1 MIQLTDNVAVT
12 ADQYQYIVGTPRTRP
27 DKGITINKPRY
38 YTTLAGAV
46 KGALSQALRDKVADG
61 TITTLRGWLDE
72 YQKITNEF
80 TKRLEP
86 LEA

>member
-1 MIQLTDNVAVT
+1 MIQLTDNLVVT

-27 DKGITINKPRY
+27 DKGITIDKPRY

-61 TITTLRGWLDE
+61 TVTTLRGWLDE
-72 YQKITNEF
+72 YQKITDAF
-80 TKRLEP
+80 TELVKP
-86 LEA
+86 LE

>member
-1 MIQLTDNVAVT
+1 MIQLTDNLVVT

-27 DKGITINKPRY
+27 DKGITIDKPRY

-46 KGALSQALRDKVADG
+46 KAAVSQAMRDKVADG
-61 TITTLRGWLDE
+61 TVTTLRDWLDE
-72 YQKITNEF
+72 YQKITDEF
-80 TKRLEP
+80 TERLEP

>member
-1 MIQLTDNVAVT
+1 MIQLTDNLVVT

-27 DKGITINKPRY
+27 DKGITIDKPRY

-46 KGALSQALRDKVADG
+46 KAAVSQAMRDKVADG

>member
-1 MIQLTDNVAVT
+1 MIQLTDNLVVT

-27 DKGITINKPRY
+27 DKGITIDKPRY

-46 KGALSQALRDKVADG
+46 KAAVSQAMRDKVADG

-72 YQKITNEF
+72 YRKITDEF

>member
-1 MIQLTDNVAVT
+1 MIQLTDNLVVT

-27 DKGITINKPRY
+27 DKGITIDKPRY

-46 KGALSQALRDKVADG
+46 KAAVSQAMRDKVADG

-72 YQKITNEF
+72 YQKITDEF